1 MTILLRGIVMEHIF
15 KFGFVV
21 KSFLN
26 DLNFDTFKYITEKH
40 KYLGSLGLEDTS
52 KSSNEIKLTPTCK

>member
-1 MTILLRGIVMEHIF
+1 MEHIF